1 MKKSTLLLPCFL
13 LLTTVVKAQMT
24 GADLVKKSL
33 DTKNKDTVAWTHN
46 GVFNLGG
53 NEGFLH
59 NWSAGGE
66 LASIAISSIFQG
78 NLTRF
83 NHRTIWT
90 NDLDLA
96 YGLFYAYSNS
106 FVPRKTDDRIDFTS
120 KYGYRID
127 TTKDFYLTGLFNFR
141 SQFTKG
147 YDYTMPVWDTTST
160 SNFFAPA
167 YFTLAPGMEYR
178 KGSDLSLFFSPIA
191 ARETF
196 ASKYYTI
203 RSAQGAFGIPYGKTS
218 VFQFGAYF
226 SGRYNLNITKN
237 MLFTTRL
244 DLYSNYL
251 AKDTK
256 DSAGTVIK
264 KDNPGNI
271 QVLWDNLFSW
281 KIAKYVSIT
290 FAATLIYDNNIPYDK
305 NTVDASGN
313 VVAKNLP
320 GDNLGWWQIKQIFT
334 IGFIY
339 KF

>member
-1 MKKSTLLLPCFL
+1 
-13 LLTTVVKAQMT
+13 
-24 GADLVKKSL
+24 
-33 DTKNKDTVAWTHN
+33 
-46 GVFNLGG
+46 
-53 NEGFLH
+53 
-59 NWSAGGE
+59 
-66 LASIAISSIFQG
+66 
-78 NLTRF
+78 
-83 NHRTIWT
+83 
-90 NDLDLA
+90 
-96 YGLFYAYSNS
+96 
-106 FVPRKTDDRIDFTS
+106 
-120 KYGYRID
+120 
-127 TTKDFYLTGLFNFR
+127 
-141 SQFTKG
+141 
-147 YDYTMPVWDTTST
+147 
-160 SNFFAPA
+160 
-167 YFTLAPGMEYR
+167 
-178 KGSDLSLFFSPIA
+178 
-191 ARETF
+191 
-196 ASKYYTI
+196 
-203 RSAQGAFGIPYGKTS
+203 GAFGIPYGKTS

-256 DSAGTVIK
+256 DSTGHVIK

-313 VVAKNLP
+313 VVPKNLP

-334 IGFIY
+334 IGLIY